1 MGIHRKSPRTS
12 STTPLNQGTI
22 EAADE
27 PGVAVV
33 FGEVG
38 SIACGDALRLHLK
51 IQEDAEKI
59 LDARVSDL
67 WLYGAPLPLPRR

>member
-1 MGIHRKSPRTS
+1 LKTA
-12 STTPLNQGTI
+12 
-22 EAADE
+22 EE

-51 IQEDAEKI
+51 IQESKKRFWMPGSRPLA
-59 LDARVSDL
+59 AP
-67 WLYGAPLPLPRR
+67 APLPLPRP